1 MTVHSKKIAIGISL
15 SHQNPEFDITI
26 IGAGVVGLAIA
37 KYLSEETEYS
47 VLVVEKNDA
56 FGTETSSRN
65 SEVIHSGIFNH
76 IDSLKYKFC
85 IEGNKLLYT
94 FCKENKIWFNQC
106 EKIIVSKEEEEDK
119 LQLFIKSLKEKN
131 IDFEL
136 LNSKQTGKIE
146 PNIFSNKSVLIKNS
160 GVVDSHDFMNHLF
173 RISSK
178 DHTYIFD
185 SKPKKIIKNSD
196 SYSLDIERK
205 NGEVE
210 NIQTKILI
218 NSAGLGSYDIAYNIM
233 KDSLKI
239 PKMKFYKGSYFS
251 LSTKWTGKF
260 NKLIYSLPQD
270 DDSLGIH
277 ISFDATSRSKLG
289 PDYEYIEEKYFDYSV
304 EESKANKF
312 FISAKEYIKGLKI
325 EDLNADYSGIRPKL
339 FYSSNHYSDF
349 YIAEESSN
357 GYKNLINLIGIDSPG
372 LTASLSIGKYI
383 SSIVCRMNL

>member
-1 MTVHSKKIAIGISL
+1 L
-15 SHQNPEFDITI
+15 SNQNPEFDITI

-65 SEVIHSGIFNH
+65 SEVIHSGIFNN

-85 IEGNKLLYT
+85 IEGNKLLYN
-94 FCKENKIWFNQC
+94 FCKENKIWFNKC
-106 EKIIVSKEEEEDK
+106 EKIIVSKKEDEGK
-119 LQLFIKSLKEKN
+119 LQQFIKSLIEKN

-136 LNSKQTGKIE
+136 LDSKQTEKIE
-146 PNIFSNKSVLIKNS
+146 PNIFSEKSVLIKNS

-178 DHTYIFD
+178 NHTYIFD
-185 SKPKKIIKNSD
+185 SNPKKIIKNPD
-196 SYSLDIERK
+196 SYTLHIERK

-210 NIQTKILI
+210 NIQTKVLI
-218 NSAGLGSYDIAYNIM
+218 NSAGLGSYNIAYNIM

-277 ISFDATSRSKLG
+277 ISFDATNRSKLG
-289 PDYEYIEEKYFDYSV
+289 PDYEYIEENNFDYSV
-304 EESKANKF
+304 DEAGVNKF
-312 FISAKEYIKGLKI
+312 FISAKEYIKDLKI

-339 FYSSNHYSDF
+339 FYSSNLYSDF

-372 LTASLSIGKYI
+372 LTSSLSIGKYI
-383 SSIVCRMNL
+383 SSIVYRMNL

>member
-65 SEVIHSGIFNH
+65 SEVIHSGIFNN

-85 IEGNKLLYT
+85 IEGNKLLYN
-94 FCKENKIWFNQC
+94 FCKENKIWFNKC
-106 EKIIVSKEEEEDK
+106 EKIIVSKKEDEGK
-119 LQLFIKSLKEKN
+119 LQQFIKSLIEKN

-136 LNSKQTGKIE
+136 LDSKQTEKIE
-146 PNIFSNKSVLIKNS
+146 PNIFSEKSVLIKNS

-178 DHTYIFD
+178 NHTYIFD
-185 SKPKKIIKNSD
+185 SNPKKIIKNPD
-196 SYSLDIERK
+196 SYTLHIERK

-210 NIQTKILI
+210 NIQTKVLI
-218 NSAGLGSYDIAYNIM
+218 NSAGLGSYNIAYNIM

-277 ISFDATSRSKLG
+277 ISFDATNRSKLG
-289 PDYEYIEEKYFDYSV
+289 PDYEYIEENNFDYSV
-304 EESKANKF
+304 DEAGVNKF
-312 FISAKEYIKGLKI
+312 FISAKEYIKDLKI

-339 FYSSNHYSDF
+339 FYSSNLYSDF

-372 LTASLSIGKYI
+372 LTSSLSIGKYI
-383 SSIVCRMNL
+383 SSIVYRMNL

>member
-1 MTVHSKKIAIGISL
+1 
-15 SHQNPEFDITI
+15 
-26 IGAGVVGLAIA
+26 
-37 KYLSEETEYS
+37 
-47 VLVVEKNDA
+47 
-56 FGTETSSRN
+56 
-65 SEVIHSGIFNH
+65 
-76 IDSLKYKFC
+76 
-85 IEGNKLLYT
+85 
-94 FCKENKIWFNQC
+94 
-106 EKIIVSKEEEEDK
+106 
-119 LQLFIKSLKEKN
+119 
-131 IDFEL
+131 
-136 LNSKQTGKIE
+136 
-146 PNIFSNKSVLIKNS
+146 
-160 GVVDSHDFMNHLF
+160 
-173 RISSK
+173 
-178 DHTYIFD
+178 
-185 SKPKKIIKNSD
+185 
-196 SYSLDIERK
+196 
-205 NGEVE
+205 
-210 NIQTKILI
+210 
-218 NSAGLGSYDIAYNIM
+218 M

-289 PDYEYIEEKYFDYSV
+289 PDYEYIEEKDFDYSV
-304 EESKANKF
+304 EESGANKF

-383 SSIVCRMNL
+383 SSIVYRMNL

>member
-15 SHQNPEFDITI
+15 SNQNPEFDITI

-65 SEVIHSGIFNH
+65 SEVIHSGIFNN

-85 IEGNKLLYT
+85 IEGNKLLYN
-94 FCKENKIWFNQC
+94 FCKENKIWFNKC
-106 EKIIVSKEEEEDK
+106 EKIIVSKKEDEGK
-119 LQLFIKSLKEKN
+119 LQQFIKSLIEKN

-136 LNSKQTGKIE
+136 LDSKQTEKIE
-146 PNIFSNKSVLIKNS
+146 PNIFSEKSVLIKNS

-178 DHTYIFD
+178 NHTYIFD
-185 SKPKKIIKNSD
+185 SNPKKIIKNPD
-196 SYSLDIERK
+196 SYTLHIERK

-210 NIQTKILI
+210 NIQTKVLI
-218 NSAGLGSYDIAYNIM
+218 NSAGLGSYNIAYNIM

-277 ISFDATSRSKLG
+277 ISFDATNRSKLG
-289 PDYEYIEEKYFDYSV
+289 PDYEYIEENNFDYSV
-304 EESKANKF
+304 DEAGVNKF
-312 FISAKEYIKGLKI
+312 FISAKEYIKDLKI

-339 FYSSNHYSDF
+339 FYSSNLYSDF

-372 LTASLSIGKYI
+372 LTSSLSIGKYI
-383 SSIVCRMNL
+383 SSIVYRMNL

>member
-1 MTVHSKKIAIGISL
+1 LTVHSKKIAIGISL
-15 SHQNPEFDITI
+15 SNQNPEFDITI

-65 SEVIHSGIFNH
+65 SEVIHSGIFNN

-85 IEGNKLLYT
+85 IEGNKLLYN
-94 FCKENKIWFNQC
+94 FCKENKIWFNKC
-106 EKIIVSKEEEEDK
+106 EKIIVSKKEDEGK
-119 LQLFIKSLKEKN
+119 LQQFIKSLIEKN

-136 LNSKQTGKIE
+136 LDSKQTEKIE
-146 PNIFSNKSVLIKNS
+146 PNIFSEKSVLIKNS

-178 DHTYIFD
+178 NHTYIFD
-185 SKPKKIIKNSD
+185 SNPKKIIKNPD
-196 SYSLDIERK
+196 SYTLHIERK

-210 NIQTKILI
+210 NIQTKVLI
-218 NSAGLGSYDIAYNIM
+218 NSAGLGSYNIAYNIM

-277 ISFDATSRSKLG
+277 ISFDATNRSKLG
-289 PDYEYIEEKYFDYSV
+289 PDYEYIEENNFDYSV
-304 EESKANKF
+304 DEAGVNKF
-312 FISAKEYIKGLKI
+312 FISAKEYIKDLKI

-339 FYSSNHYSDF
+339 FYSSNLYSDF

-372 LTASLSIGKYI
+372 LTSSLSIGKYI
-383 SSIVCRMNL
+383 SSIVYRMNL

>member
-1 MTVHSKKIAIGISL
+1 MGHSKKIATGTNL

-37 KYLSEETEYS
+37 KYLSEETNYS
-47 VLVVEKNDA
+47 VLIVEKNDT

-65 SEVIHSGIFNH
+65 SEVVHSGIFNH

-85 IEGNKLLYT
+85 IEGNKLLYD
-94 FCKENKIWFNQC
+94 FCNENKIWFNQC
-106 EKIIVSKEEEEDK
+106 EKIIVSKKDDK
-119 LQLFIKSLKEKN
+119 KKFQLFIKSLIEKK
-131 IDFEL
+131 IDFEI
-136 LNSKQTGKIE
+136 LNSKQTEKIE
-146 PNIFSNKSVLIKNS
+146 PKIYSEKSILIKNS

-178 DHTYIFD
+178 NHTYIFD
-185 SKPKKIIKNSD
+185 SKPKRIIKNPD
-196 SYSLDIERK
+196 SYTLGIERK
-205 NGEVE
+205 NGEIE
-210 NIQTKILI
+210 NIQTKVLI
-218 NSAGLGSYDIAYNIM
+218 NSAGLGSYNIAYNIM
-233 KDSLKI
+233 KDSLNI

-251 LSTKWTGKF
+251 LSTKWTGQF

-277 ISFDATSRSKLG
+277 ISFDATNRSKLG
-289 PDYEYIEEKYFDYSV
+289 PDYEHIEEKDFDYSV
-304 EESKANKF
+304 EESGKNKF
-312 FISAKEYIKGLKI
+312 FISAQEYIKGLKI

-339 FYSSNHYSDF
+339 FYSSNSFSDF
-349 YIAEESSN
+349 YIAEESKN